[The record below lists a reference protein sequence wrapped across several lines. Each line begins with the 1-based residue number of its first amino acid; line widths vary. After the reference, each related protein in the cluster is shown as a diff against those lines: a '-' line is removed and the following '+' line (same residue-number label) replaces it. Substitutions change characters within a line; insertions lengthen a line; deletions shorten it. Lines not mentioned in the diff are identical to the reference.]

1 MKITQEQQTW
11 LDNRSAM
18 SSRELSVLTRGIT
31 TGKSSVNDF
40 FNRYDEWV
48 LEQSGVEHEGAKV
61 LFLGL
66 EVAPSITLAFS
77 YFKHFSKADHI
88 LQSPYILTAAWN
100 WLHDTERKVYKT
112 ALPHYVGTWEQDATD
127 DSQLTADLWDLLDQA
142 DIIVAHNAPFD
153 VGWMNQQFAKH
164 DMPEPSPY
172 RVVCTCKG
180 LKKHFSLPSNSLD
193 HSTLYFEL
201 ERKRSHTGIDLWER
215 CMEGDVAAFEEMLEY
230 NVGDIPTLR
239 QLYLKTRRFIT
250 NHPNVALYFGH
261 NDSTMRCNICGSSEL
276 EQLTGK
282 FATTSLS
289 AFASYRCGNCGHVSR
304 SGQALNTK
312 ENRKTLLRNVLK

>member
-11 LDNRSAM
+11 LDNRDTM
-18 SSRELSVLTRGIT
+18 SSRELSVLTRKVT

-40 FNRYDEWV
+40 FKRYDERV
-48 LEQSGVEHEGAKV
+48 LKDINAGYEGAKV
-61 LFLGL
+61 LFIDL

-100 WLHDTERKVYKT
+100 WLHDAEDKVYST
-112 ALPHYVGTWEQDATD
+112 SLPDYEVWKEDVTD
-127 DSQLTADLWDLLDQA
+127 DSQLTSDLWDLLDQA
-142 DIIVAHNAPFD
+142 DVVIAHNASFD

-172 RVVCTCKG
+172 RIVCTCKG
-180 LKKHFSLPSNSLD
+180 LRKHFSLPSNSLD

-201 ERKRSHTGIDLWER
+201 ERKRSNTGIDLWKR

-230 NVGDIPTLR
+230 NIGDIPTLR

-289 AFASYRCGNCGHVSR
+289 TFASYRCSNCGHVAR
-304 SGQALNTK
+304 SGQALNSK
-312 ENRKTLLRNVLK
+312 ENRKSLVRNILK